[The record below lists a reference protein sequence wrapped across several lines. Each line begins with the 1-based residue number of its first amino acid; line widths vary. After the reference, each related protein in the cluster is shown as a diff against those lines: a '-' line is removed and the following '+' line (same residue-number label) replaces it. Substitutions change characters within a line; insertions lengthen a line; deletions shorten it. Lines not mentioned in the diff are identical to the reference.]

1 MRARRR
7 PPQEELIESGLL
19 VETKSSR
26 GRRRRGGEWKER
38 QRKKFPNGKSNNR
51 FESSACRPI
60 ELLQVIVALTWIF
73 SRCVLLA
80 PFNITPKSLLREYR
94 KKEKKKEWIILTT
107 LSQHISLIF
116 PPIDSLWLGVDK
128 VKWSTHRPS
137 VVVVWSKKW
146 NSSKNLFHIVCDS
159 PRVVQCVRINSRKNR
174 NEMKNIK

>member
-1 MRARRR
+1 MRARR

-51 FESSACRPI
+51 FESNACRPI

-94 KKEKKKEWIILTT
+94 KERKEKRVNYTY
-107 LSQHISLIF
+107 HIKSTYFIDFSSYWRLVAWRRQSEMIDTPAIRRRCLIQE
-116 PPIDSLWLGVDK
+116 
-128 VKWSTHRPS
+128 VK
-137 VVVVWSKKW
+137 
-146 NSSKNLFHIVCDS
+146 FI
-159 PRVVQCVRINSRKNR
+159 
-174 NEMKNIK
+174 